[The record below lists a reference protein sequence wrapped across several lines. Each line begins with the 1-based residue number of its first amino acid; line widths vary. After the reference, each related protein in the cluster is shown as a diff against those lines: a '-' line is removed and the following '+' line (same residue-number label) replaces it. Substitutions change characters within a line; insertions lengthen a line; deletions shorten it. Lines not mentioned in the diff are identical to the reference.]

1 MLLVRASDSLFGGSW
16 SIENLRSTFDLKQKF
31 DLLKVER
38 NLHRLFDEKD
48 VNDAVTFSADR
59 GHLWSKFPVS
69 IFNFPVSLLRNA
81 NSLEVP

>member
-1 MLLVRASDSLFGGSW
+1 MLYKQAWRIALGQSIWASDSLFGGSW

-48 VNDAVTFSADR
+48 VNDAVRFSADR
-59 GHLWSKFPVS
+59 GQLWS
-69 IFNFPVSLLRNA
+69 
-81 NSLEVP
+81 